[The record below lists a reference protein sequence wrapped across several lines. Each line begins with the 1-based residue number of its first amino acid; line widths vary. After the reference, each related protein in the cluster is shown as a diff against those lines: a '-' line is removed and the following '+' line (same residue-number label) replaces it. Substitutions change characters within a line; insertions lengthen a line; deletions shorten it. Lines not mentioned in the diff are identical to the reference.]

1 MDALLKAQQA
11 AKQPVIYCDP
21 NELQGFIFGVYE
33 TITVGKKSDTRTFA
47 LYSEAPEIEQNRLLI
62 EPAMLE
68 KLGYVPKSAVLD
80 EREACARV
88 CEVQEE
94 TGGEWDIQQKC
105 ANAIRA
111 RGNDAVG
118 S

>member
-21 NELQGFIFGVYE
+21 NDLQGFIFGVYE
-33 TITVGKKSDTRTFA
+33 TITVGKKSETRTFA
-47 LYSEAPEIEQNRLLI
+47 LYSEAPEMAQNRLLI

-68 KLGYVPKSAVLD
+68 KLGYVPKAKED
-80 EREACARV
+80 DRY
-88 CEVQEE
+88 
-94 TGGEWDIQQKC
+94 K
-105 ANAIRA
+105 NAITLEQIMA
-111 RGNDAVG
+111 VTKDLEEQNKVRGNDAVD

>member
-21 NELQGFIFGVYE
+21 NDLQGFIFGVYE
-33 TITVGKKSDTRTFA
+33 TVTMGKKSETRTFA

-68 KLGYVPKSAVLD
+68 KLGYVPKAKED
-80 EREACARV
+80 DRY
-88 CEVQEE
+88 
-94 TGGEWDIQQKC
+94 K
-105 ANAIRA
+105 NAITLEQIMA
-111 RGNDAVG
+111 VTKDLEEQNKVRGNE
-118 S
+118 